1 MGISPFVIFVTEQKI
16 VRAWLGLDCLG
27 LGCQGS
33 VLQTGYLY
41 LFFKFPGEFWLGNSE
56 YVFDRFAKNCRIITD
71 RLRGFGVWF

>member
-41 LFFKFPGEFWLGNSE
+41 LFFKFPGEF
-56 YVFDRFAKNCRIITD
+56 
-71 RLRGFGVWF
+71 